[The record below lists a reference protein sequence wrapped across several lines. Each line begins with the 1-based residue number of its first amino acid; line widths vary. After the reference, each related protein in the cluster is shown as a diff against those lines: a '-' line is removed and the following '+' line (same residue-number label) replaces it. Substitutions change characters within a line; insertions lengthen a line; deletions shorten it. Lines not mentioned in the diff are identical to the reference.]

1 MFKSWCVT
9 QKINNATNLS
19 HVLMDGGVLS
29 VPFDKLNDFYDKY
42 IETITTGEKLFVV
55 EQKTPVYNFF
65 IDIDY
70 KDEES
75 LSVDEIKSICKIICD
90 KVKRHG
96 GKKCLISV
104 SPPKKCGT
112 LTKTGV
118 HLNWPGFVVDQA
130 SAIALREH
138 VLIALSAAKRSVDWN
153 DIIDSAVYGDL
164 RRKTKGSGFRMP
176 WSYKK
181 AKHELCN
188 GEGCAQCENGKVN
201 QLAYL
206 PVFMYTPEPLSTII
220 RVNQKPSVELLK
232 MSAVRT
238 DAPQNAFIQ
247 PPSAP
252 IREGSFTDEETKDE
266 LQDEELKSMIEM
278 FVRKN
283 LEGQSDAYITK
294 LFKHKNTFLA
304 ATNSNYCENLKRNH
318 NSNHVWFIISGKLI
332 LQKCFCRCETL
343 RGRRDG
349 FCKDFCGRRHELSR
363 DIIDRL
369 YPKREELQK
378 CPEIKKFV
386 EKPQI
391 KQGEAKPLIETFI
404 NKFMHGQENTSVV
417 NIRRDKASH
426 IVLTTSSYCESIRD
440 THPDLVMSYVIKGNK
455 ITQQCPLCKGK
466 KNKARTHTLVDP
478 RLVKL
483 LKQ

>member
-1 MFKSWCVT
+1 MFKKWCAS
-9 QKINNATNLS
+9 QHYNNATNLS
-19 HVLMDGGVLS
+19 HVLLDGGKLS
-29 VPFDKLNDFYDKY
+29 VPSDRLPEFYEKY
-42 IETITTGEKLFVV
+42 IDAVKSGEKLYVV
-55 EQKTPVYNFF
+55 EQKTSTYNFF

-70 KDEES
+70 KDRDP
-75 LSVDEIKSICKIICD
+75 LSIDDIKSMCKIICD

-104 SPPKKCGT
+104 APPKKVGD
-112 LTKTGV
+112 LIKTGV

-138 VLIALSAAKRSVDWN
+138 VLVTLSTAKSTKNWN

-164 RRKTKGSGFRMP
+164 HRKTKGSGFRMP

-181 AKHELCN
+181 EKHNACD
-188 GEGCAQCENGKVN
+188 GKGCPECGGKKVD
-201 QLAYL
+201 QVAYL

-220 RVNQKPSVELLK
+220 RVDQEPDVELLT
-232 MSAVRT
+232 MSAIRT

-247 PPSAP
+247 PPSVP
-252 IREGSFTDEETKDE
+252 VREGGFTDEETKDE
-266 LQDEELKSMIEM
+266 VQDEQLKSDIEA

-283 LEGQSDAYITK
+283 LEGQSNAYITK
-294 LFKHKNTFLA
+294 LFKHKNVFLL
-304 ATNSNYCENLKRNH
+304 ATNSNYCENLRRPH

-332 LQKCFCRCETL
+332 LQKCFCKCETL

-349 FCKDFCGRRHELSR
+349 FCKDFCGRRHELTKS
-363 DIIDRL
+363 ILDRL
-369 YPKREELQK
+369 YPKKEELQK

-386 EKPQI
+386 EKPTINQMEI
-391 KQGEAKPLIETFI
+391 KPLLETFI
-404 NKFMHGQENTSVV
+404 KRCMTGQENTSVV
-417 NIRRDKASH
+417 SVKRNKASH
-426 IVLTTSSYCESIRD
+426 VALTTSTYCESIRGN
-440 THPDLVMSYVIKGNK
+440 HPESVMSYVIKGNN

>member
-1 MFKSWCVT
+1 MFKSWCAA
-9 QKINNATNLS
+9 QKINGATNLS

-42 IETITTGEKLFVV
+42 IEAISSGEKLFIV
-55 EQKTPVYNFF
+55 EQKTSVYNFF

-70 KDEES
+70 KDQES
-75 LSVDEIKSICKIICD
+75 LSIDEIKDICKIICD

-104 SPPKKCGT
+104 SPPKKCGS

-138 VLIALSAAKRSVDWN
+138 ILVALSKAKSSIDWN
-153 DIIDSAVYGDL
+153 DIVDAAVYGDL
-164 RRKTKGSGFRMP
+164 HRKTKGSGFRMP
-176 WSYKK
+176 WSHKK
-181 AKHELCN
+181 AKHEACN
-188 GEGCAQCENGKVN
+188 GEGCSQCEKGKVN

-220 RVNQKPSVELLK
+220 RVDPKPDVELLK

-252 IREGSFTDEETKDE
+252 VREGGFTEDETKDE
-266 LQDEELKSMIEM
+266 VQDEQLKSDIEA
-278 FVRKN
+278 FIRKN

-294 LFKHKNTFLA
+294 LFKHKNVFLL
-304 ATNSNYCENLKRNH
+304 ATNSNYCENLKRKH
-318 NSNHVWFIISGKLI
+318 NSNHVWFIISGKVI
-332 LQKCFCRCETL
+332 LQKCFCKCETL

-349 FCKDFCGRRHELSR
+349 FCKDFCGRRHELPKQV
-363 DIIDRL
+363 IDRL
-369 YPKREELQK
+369 YPKKEELQK
-378 CPEIKKFV
+378 CPEIKKSV
-386 EKPQI
+386 EKPQF
-391 KQGEAKPLIETFI
+391 KQAEVKPLVESFI
-404 NKFMHGQENTSVV
+404 QKFMDGQANTSVV
-417 NIRRDKASH
+417 TIRRNKASH
-426 IVLTTSSYCESIRD
+426 VALTDSSYCESIKGD
-440 THPDLVMSYVIKGNK
+440 HPESVMSYIIKGNK

-466 KNKARTHTLVDP
+466 KNKARTHVLVDS
-478 RLVKL
+478 RLIKL